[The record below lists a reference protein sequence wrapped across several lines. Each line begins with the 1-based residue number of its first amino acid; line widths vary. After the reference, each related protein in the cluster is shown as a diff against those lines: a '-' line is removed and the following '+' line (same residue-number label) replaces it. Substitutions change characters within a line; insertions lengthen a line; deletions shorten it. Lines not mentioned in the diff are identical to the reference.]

1 MYINKLTGCTKT
13 LQQNT
18 YKTSTIEL
26 RNNISYK
33 KQQKD
38 KYTHKKLTV
47 KNKVVSN
54 YRVNKIIPL
63 LSTISLR
70 KIK

>member
-18 YKTSTIEL
+18 YKTSTIEI

-33 KQQKD
+33 KKG

-63 LSTISLR
+63 LTIISLR

>member
-18 YKTSTIEL
+18 YKTSTIEI

-33 KQQKD
+33 KKG
-38 KYTHKKLTV
+38 KYTH
-47 KNKVVSN
+47 
-54 YRVNKIIPL
+54 
-63 LSTISLR
+63 
-70 KIK
+70 

>member
-1 MYINKLTGCTKT
+1 M
-13 LQQNT
+13 
-18 YKTSTIEL
+18 STIEI

-33 KQQKD
+33 KLQKG
-38 KYTHKKLTV
+38 KYTHKKLAV

-63 LSTISLR
+63 LTTISLR